1 MIYGADMSNGTTV
14 QATVVGNVW
23 FATITLQA
31 NGPTKIWV
39 KAVAIDPDCP
49 PAFIDYYTL
58 NYVPVAACTSGLDT
72 LTASNMYSGY
82 TITSDFL
89 FLYGNASPY
98 LNVDNVEVSVNGG
111 APMPALIYGQGSWS
125 LSLSG
130 IFHTGANTIEVTAY
144 SPDPDCPPK
153 KIKWTIYY
161 QPATP
166 VCTAPL
172 GWIKILTPP
181 SGMIVNTGTMTVSG
195 QVAGGNY
202 TSGVTVVV
210 NGVAQ
215 PATLGQ
221 NGNWFATITLQSGSN
236 TVVAIATSV
245 DPLCNNVSD
254 TAKYTYYVLP
264 SSECT
269 APLSSLNIS
278 LPATG
283 SVFNTPLTTVQG
295 TVAPVANVSQVLIR
309 VNGGAWMSVTV
320 DALGAWS
327 RLIGLTSGANVIDV
341 KASSTDVDCS
351 EMTASTTV
359 YYTPTQGDQCT
370 APVNSVAIVQP
381 VSGTVYA
388 SPFISAQ

>member
-1 MIYGADMSNGTTV
+1 MSNGTTV

-144 SPDPDCPPK
+144 SPDTDCPPK

-161 QPATP
+161 QPAAP

-195 QVAGGNY
+195 QVA
-202 TSGVTVVV
+202 
-210 NGVAQ
+210 
-215 PATLGQ
+215 
-221 NGNWFATITLQSGSN
+221 
-236 TVVAIATSV
+236 
-245 DPLCNNVSD
+245 
-254 TAKYTYYVLP
+254 
-264 SSECT
+264 
-269 APLSSLNIS
+269 
-278 LPATG
+278 
-283 SVFNTPLTTVQG
+283 
-295 TVAPVANVSQVLIR
+295 
-309 VNGGAWMSVTV
+309 
-320 DALGAWS
+320 
-327 RLIGLTSGANVIDV
+327 
-341 KASSTDVDCS
+341 
-351 EMTASTTV
+351 
-359 YYTPTQGDQCT
+359 
-370 APVNSVAIVQP
+370 
-381 VSGTVYA
+381 
-388 SPFISAQ
+388 